1 MTGSSL
7 KKGEKTLN
15 RVPISKA
22 GYERLRRELDHLVK
36 SERPKAIKCI
46 EEARGHGDLTD
57 NAEYQTAREHQRLL
71 EGKIKELQTMLGA
84 CQVVDYPRQMPD
96 RVIFGASVAVED
108 LKTGEHKT
116 YELVGPYESD
126 IKKGLVSVT
135 SPLGK
140 ALIGKKEGM
149 RFQVE
154 TPGGIREMAVVEIGI
169 GGKGEKGSA

>member
-7 KKGEKTLN
+7 EKGEKTLN

-57 NAEYQTAREHQRLL
+57 NAEYDAAREHQRIL
-71 EGKIKELQTMLGA
+71 ETKIRDMQTMCGG
-84 CQVVDYPRQMPD
+84 CQVVDYPRTSPD
-96 RVIFGASVAVED
+96 RVVFGTSVTVKD
-108 LKTGEHKT
+108 LNTGERSS

-154 TPGGIREMAVVEIGI
+154 TPGGIREMEVVEIGI
-169 GGKGEKGSA
+169 GGKGEKGPA